1 MGRKAPPKPPPPAA
15 LPPSAELAAED
26 EALLKDLRAV
36 IELARGE
43 LARAVNSAVVM
54 VNWNVGRRIHRDLLL
69 EARAP
74 YGKQVVA
81 RLAERLTALYGA
93 GFSRPQLFHMI
104 RFAEVF
110 PDEEIVSTASRQLGW
125 SHLLE
130 VIYLDDPLRR
140 EFYVELCRAERWS
153 VRTLRAKVQSMLFE
167 RTALSRKPDAL
178 ARQEL
183 AQLRATDQL
192 TPDLI
197 FRDPYLLDFL
207 GLADTYSEKD
217 LERAILHELESFLL
231 EFGDGFA
238 FVARQKRITI
248 DREDYYI
255 DLLFYHRGL
264 RRLVAVDLKLGRFQ
278 AADKGQMEL
287 YLRWLDA
294 HDRRPGEEAP
304 LGLILCAGKSDE
316 HVALLRLEETGI
328 RVAEYLTAL
337 PDRELL
343 EKKLHDAIRAAR
355 ERLGTPG

>member
-1 MGRKAPPKPPPPAA
+1 MAKKAKTTLPAA
-15 LPPSAELAAED
+15 PSAPSPLAADD
-26 EALLKDLRAV
+26 EALLQELRTV
-36 IELARGE
+36 IEAARGE
-43 LARAVNSAVVM
+43 VARAVNSAVV
-54 VNWNVGRRIHRDLLL
+54 VLNWNVGQRIRTDLLR

-74 YGKQVVA
+74 YGKQVVV
-81 RLAERLTALYGA
+81 RLAEQLTASYGA

-110 PDEEIVSTASRQLGW
+110 PDGEIVSTASRQLGW
-125 SHLLE
+125 SHFQE
-130 VIYLDDPLRR
+130 VIYLDDQLRR

-178 ARQEL
+178 VRQEL
-183 AQLRATDQL
+183 AALRETDQL

-197 FRDPYLLDFL
+197 FRDPYVLDFL

-217 LERAILHELESFLL
+217 LERAILRELEQFLL

-294 HDRRPGEEAP
+294 HERQPGEEAP

-337 PDRELL
+337 PARELL

-355 ERLGTPG
+355 ERLGGEP

>member
-1 MGRKAPPKPPPPAA
+1 MVGRTPPKPPAPTALAPLATVTAA
-15 LPPSAELAAED
+15 DETLLA
-26 EALLKDLRAV
+26 DLRAV
-36 IELARGE
+36 IETARGK

-54 VNWNVGRRIHRDLLL
+54 VHWHVGRRIRSDLLL

-81 RLAERLTALYGA
+81 QLAEQLTALYGA

-104 RFAEVF
+104 RLAEVF
-110 PDEEIVSTASRQLGW
+110 PEEEIVSTVSRQLGW

-140 EFYVELCRAERWS
+140 EFYVELCRVERWS

-167 RTALSRKPDAL
+167 RTALSRKPD
-178 ARQEL
+178 EL
-183 AQLRATDQL
+183 AHQEIAKLRETDQL

-197 FRDPYLLDFL
+197 FRDPYVLDFL

-217 LERAILHELESFLL
+217 LERAILRELEPFLL

-248 DREDYYI
+248 DAEDYYI

-294 HDRRPGEEAP
+294 HERKPGEEAP

-337 PDRELL
+337 PAREVL
-343 EKKLHDAIRAAR
+343 EKKLHDAIRTAR
-355 ERLGTPG
+355 ERLGTAR

>member
-1 MGRKAPPKPPPPAA
+1 MGKKAPPKTSVPAVLPPPAA
-15 LPPSAELAAED
+15 LAPAD
-26 EALLKDLRAV
+26 EALLSDLRTV
-36 IELARGE
+36 IEKARGE

-54 VNWNVGRRIHRDLLL
+54 VNWHVGRRIRSDLLL

-81 RLAERLTALYGA
+81 LLAERLTAIYGA

-110 PDEEIVSTASRQLGW
+110 PQEEIVSTASRQLGW
-125 SHLLE
+125 SHFLE
-130 VIYLDDPLRR
+130 VIYLDDALRR
-140 EFYVELCRAERWS
+140 DFYVELCRAERWS

-167 RTALSRKPDAL
+167 RTALSRKPDEL
-178 ARQEL
+178 ARQEV
-183 AQLRATDQL
+183 AKLRETDQL
-192 TPDLI
+192 TPDLV

-217 LERAILHELESFLL
+217 LERAILRELEQFLL

-238 FVARQKRITI
+238 FIGRQKRITI
-248 DREDYYI
+248 DAEDYYI

-294 HDRRPGEEAP
+294 HERKPGEEAP

-337 PDRELL
+337 PAREVL

-355 ERLGTPG
+355 ERLAAR